1 MNQLDIYLKQDDA
14 KDHHQKKQRFK
25 LVYIDEVVHGSFL
38 ITEFCNGE
46 VKYYSQR
53 SGEMPVLN
61 NTLPYSKDDSLHPS
75 LAEHIHALAV
85 GGQPV

>member
-1 MNQLDIYLKQDDA
+1 MNQLDIYLNLDDA

-46 VKYYSQR
+46 VRHYTQK
-53 SGEMPVLN
+53 SGEQPVLN
-61 NTLPYSKDDSLHPS
+61 STQPYSSSDSLYPS
-75 LAEHIHALAV
+75 LANHIYASAI
-85 GGQPV
+85 GDQP

>member
-46 VKYYSQR
+46 VRHYTQK
-53 SGEMPVLN
+53 SGERPVLN
-61 NTLPYSKDDSLHPS
+61 NTQPYSSSDSLYPS
-75 LAEHIHALAV
+75 LANHIYASAI
-85 GGQPV
+85 GDQP

>member
-46 VKYYSQR
+46 VRHYTQK
-53 SGEMPVLN
+53 SGEQPVLN
-61 NTLPYSKDDSLHPS
+61 NTQPYSSSDSLYPS
-75 LAEHIHALAV
+75 LASHIYASAI
-85 GGQPV
+85 GDQP

>member
-1 MNQLDIYLKQDDA
+1 MNQLDIYLKQDDV

-46 VKYYSQR
+46 VRHYTQK
-53 SGEMPVLN
+53 SGEQPVLN
-61 NTLPYSKDDSLHPS
+61 NTQPYSSSDSFYPS
-75 LAEHIHALAV
+75 LAIHIYASAI
-85 GGQPV
+85 GDQP

>member
-1 MNQLDIYLKQDDA
+1 MNQLDIYLNRGDV

-46 VKYYSQR
+46 VRHYTQK
-53 SGEMPVLN
+53 SGEQPVLN
-61 NTLPYSKDDSLHPS
+61 NTQPYSKDDSLHPS

-85 GGQPV
+85 GNQPR